1 LEDFP
6 IQFPDKYR
14 QKTTVKVMIIGS
26 GAREHALAW
35 KIAQSPKIKDLYVA
49 PGNAGTASI
58 AHNLNIHPN
67 DIEASAKAAQDMGID
82 LTVVG
87 PEAPLASGIV
97 DYFGRLGL
105 SILGPTKAATQLES
119 SKVFAKKLMQK
130 YGIPSPNGITFSS
143 YSEAKKYLESQP
155 VPVVV
160 KADGLA
166 AGKGVTVASSKE
178 EALKALSDIMEAK
191 IFGSAGNSVVIEECL
206 TGKEVSLLAFT
217 DSKTVI
223 PMIPACD
230 YKRAFDND
238 QGPNTGGMGSY
249 SPPGFFNAKLTQQV
263 MKTILQPAVE
273 AMAQEDMP
281 YKGILYAGLMIATN
295 GPKVLEFN
303 ARFGDPE
310 TQATLPRLQTDLVD
324 ILLAIVDNRLSQV
337 TVEWNNNAC
346 VGVVMAS
353 AGYPGSY
360 KTGFTITGL
369 DKLDEEILV
378 FHAGTKLG
386 ENSQVYTD
394 GGRVLTITATGKNM
408 AEARA
413 KVYQNLPR
421 IHFDGCHYRK
431 DIAAREVN

>member
-1 LEDFP
+1 M
-6 IQFPDKYR
+6 
-14 QKTTVKVMIIGS
+14 KVMVIGS
-26 GAREHALAW
+26 GAREHAMAW
-35 KIAQSPKIKDLYVA
+35 KIAQSPKVKELYVA

-58 AHNLNIHPN
+58 AHNLSIRPN
-67 DIEASAKAAQDMGID
+67 DIEALAKVAQDIGIN

-97 DYFGRLGL
+97 DYFERSFLP
-105 SILGPTKAATQLES
+105 IFGPTKAATQIES
-119 SKVFAKKLMQK
+119 SKVFAKELMQE
-130 YGIPSPNGITFSS
+130 YGIPCPKGITFSS
-143 YSEAKKYLESQP
+143 YPEAKRYLKSQP
-155 VPVVV
+155 APVVV

-166 AGKGVTVASSKE
+166 AGKGVTVASSTE

-191 IFGSAGNSVVIEECL
+191 IFGSAGDSVIIEECL

-217 DSKTVI
+217 DGKTVV

-230 YKRAFDND
+230 YKRVSDND

-249 SPPGFFNAKLTQQV
+249 SPPGFFDSKMTRQVTQS
-263 MKTILQPAVE
+263 ILQPAVS
-273 AMAQEDMP
+273 AMAQEGVP
-281 YKGILYAGLMIATN
+281 YKGVLYAGLMIARD
-295 GPKVLEFN
+295 GLKVLEFN

-310 TQATLPRLQTDLVD
+310 TQVILPRLRTDLVD
-324 ILLAIVDNRLSQV
+324 ILLAIVDNRLGEV
-337 TVEWNNNAC
+337 AVEWNNDTC

-360 KTGFTITGL
+360 NTGFPITGL
-369 DKLDEEILV
+369 DKLDKEIMV

-394 GGRVLTITATGKNM
+394 GGRVLTVTATGKNM

-421 IHFDGCHYRK
+421 INFDGCHYRK

>member
-1 LEDFP
+1 
-6 IQFPDKYR
+6 
-14 QKTTVKVMIIGS
+14 MIIGG

-35 KIAQSPKIKDLYVA
+35 KITQSPKVKELYVA

-58 AHNLNIHPN
+58 AHNLSIRPT
-67 DIEASAKAAQDMGID
+67 DIEALAKAARDIGIN

-97 DYFGRLGL
+97 DYFERLRL
-105 SILGPTKAATQLES
+105 PIFGPTKAAAQLES
-119 SKVFAKKLMQK
+119 SKVFAKNLMQK
-130 YGIPSPNGITFSS
+130 YGMPCPNSITFSS
-143 YSEAKKYLESQP
+143 YPEAKKYLESRP
-155 VPVVV
+155 IPVVV

-166 AGKGVTVASSKE
+166 AGKGVTVASSTE
-178 EALKALSDIMEAK
+178 EALKALSDIMEVK
-191 IFGSAGNSVVIEECL
+191 IFGSAGDSVVIEEYL

-217 DSKTVI
+217 DGKTVI
-223 PMIPACD
+223 PMVPACD
-230 YKRAFDND
+230 YKRVFDND

-249 SPPGFFNAKLTQQV
+249 SPPGFFDTKMTQQV
-263 MKTILQPAVE
+263 MKNILQPAVE
-273 AMAQEDMP
+273 AMAQEGMP
-281 YKGILYAGLMIATN
+281 YKGVLYAGLMIATD

-310 TQATLPRLQTDLVD
+310 TQAILPRLQTDLVD
-324 ILLAIVDNRLSQV
+324 ILLAIVDNRLSEMA
-337 TVEWNNNAC
+337 VEWNNDAC

-353 AGYPGSY
+353 AGYPGNY
-360 KTGFTITGL
+360 KTGFPITGL
-369 DKLDEEILV
+369 DKADERILV

-386 ENSQVYTD
+386 DDSQVYTY
-394 GGRVLTITATGKNM
+394 GGRVLTVTATGKNM